1 MFRFLYEIWPKSK
14 DLYPTYLKAIKP
26 PSVWDIHLSDQ
37 QSTKGG
43 TRIARL
49 AYMTVETVMETY
61 LTVKTVVEPY
71 LTVEAIM
78 EPWNDGPHDED
89 GDAAMVKTVKESTD
103 IWRVA
108 QHRVVQCG
116 TGQAKNCP
124 TKEKQENH
132 LETKLNLNK

>member
-1 MFRFLYEIWPKSK
+1 MAGRA
-14 DLYPTYLKAIKP
+14 YL
-26 PSVWDIHLSDQ
+26 
-37 QSTKGG
+37 
-43 TRIARL
+43 
-49 AYMTVETVMETY
+49 TVEIVIEQY

-71 LTVEAIM
+71 LTVETIM